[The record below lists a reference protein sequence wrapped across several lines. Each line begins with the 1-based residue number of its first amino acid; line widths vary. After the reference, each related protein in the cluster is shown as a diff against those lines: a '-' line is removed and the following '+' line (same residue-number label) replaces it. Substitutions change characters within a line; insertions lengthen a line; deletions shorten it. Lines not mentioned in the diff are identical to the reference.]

1 MDYFTDVKEFTGENP
16 DVKKFVF
23 KNDSAAVEAV
33 LYKYGTYEK
42 RTVLCV
48 STQCGCPVGCTFCGT
63 GKKFIRNL
71 SADEIMEQDVGSYGT
86 YKNGWQKGSHHDYNK
101 QNICSR

>member
-33 LYKYGTYEK
+33 LYKYGTY
-42 RTVLCV
+42 
-48 STQCGCPVGCTFCGT
+48 
-63 GKKFIRNL
+63 
-71 SADEIMEQDVGSYGT
+71 
-86 YKNGWQKGSHHDYNK
+86 KNGWQKGSHHDYNK